1 MNLLSLLMH
10 FFGVIGRFKFPI
22 RAFVVTLNFANIVY
36 VWFFVRET
44 KGASLESMEVLFG
57 TVESLPSKDAEQQN
71 FEAPVQAIGERDKSS
86 RLE

>member
-1 MNLLSLLMH
+1 M
-10 FFGVIGRFKFPI
+10 FAIF
-22 RAFVVTLNFANIVY
+22 NFANIVY

-71 FEAPVQAIGERDKSS
+71 FEAPAQTIGERDKSS

>member
-1 MNLLSLLMH
+1 MSTITPYAVANIGWRTFLM
-10 FFGVIGRFKFPI
+10 FAIF
-22 RAFVVTLNFANIVY
+22 NFANIVY